1 MLLALPPVCAAAF
14 DTSFALKPPSRGPHT
29 LRANPLNAPH
39 TMELPRV
46 IGHRG
51 AKAVA
56 PENTL
61 ASIRAAKACG
71 CTWVEV
77 DVMLTK
83 DKVPVIHHDVSSCP
97 CVTSTLASSP
107 PFPPLPRVVCASD
120 THTCTRDTQNTLDRC
135 TDGEGNLWD
144 YTVAEIE
151 ALDAGS
157 HFSPE
162 AAGERIPRLTALL
175 QCCRDLS
182 LGLNLEVKH
191 VTEHAPEA
199 PTARE
204 QEMEEELANVVC
216 DTIEKLNVQ
225 PSDLAFSS
233 FSRPAVA
240 VLRRRLPHFRCAFL
254 VEAIPDDWQQFMAA
268 HQCLSLNFD
277 WKNPAN
283 TPARIEACARQ
294 ALCYSY
300 TVNDGEV
307 AHKLLS
313 LGVRGV
319 FSDCPHLVSDALA
332 RLDRQ
337 DCQAAAAAAAAAAAP
352 AVGAD
357 VLGALVRSSSESQ
370 LRLVDELGV

>member
-1 MLLALPPVCAAAF
+1 VHLGGGRRDAHEGQGPGDPPRREF
-14 DTSFALKPPSRGPHT
+14 P
-29 LRANPLNAPH
+29 RA
-39 TMELPRV
+39 
-46 IGHRG
+46 I
-51 AKAVA
+51 
-56 PENTL
+56 
-61 ASIRAAKACG
+61 
-71 CTWVEV
+71 
-77 DVMLTK
+77 
-83 DKVPVIHHDVSSCP
+83 
-97 CVTSTLASSP
+97 STLSS
-107 PFPPLPRVVCASD
+107 FPLARPARARTPDTLPL
-120 THTCTRDTQNTLDRC
+120 DTQNTLDRC
-135 TDGEGNLWD
+135 TNGKGNLWD
-144 YTVAEIE
+144 CTLAEIE

-191 VTEHAPEA
+191 VTEIASDA
-199 PTARE
+199 PTSKE

-225 PSDLAFSS
+225 PSDLVFSS
-233 FSRPAVA
+233 FSRPAIA

-268 HQCLSLNFD
+268 HQCVSLNFD

-283 TPARIEACARQ
+283 APSRIESCARQ
-294 ALCYSY
+294 VLCYSY

-313 LGVRGV
+313 LGVSGV
-319 FSDCPHLVSDALA
+319 FSDCPHLVSEALV
-332 RLDRQ
+332 RLDRKDGQ
-337 DCQAAAAAAAAAAAP
+337 TAAAP

-357 VLGALVRSSSESQ
+357 ILGLPGP
-370 LRLVDELGV
+370 LRVVPAVVGV